1 MIDKENLIS
10 VCFDD
15 QNSPLYNLSQ
25 EDKELLQA
33 NTEVIRFKKNERV
46 YTASEEPQGVY
57 LVASGKIKI
66 FKEGVSDRYQ
76 IVRMAKKHSFVGY
89 RALLANDLYSSYA
102 VAIEESYLCFLDRES
117 FMKIATTDIDFLMV
131 LTQKLAKDVRF
142 SDERTVALTQK
153 HIRGRLAESLIFLK
167 ETYGFEEDGV
177 TINVH
182 LSREDIANLSNMTTS
197 NAIRTLSV
205 FAEEGVIEINKRKI
219 RILDPKKLDRINNI
233 G

>member
-1 MIDKENLIS
+1 MIDKENLTSI
-10 VCFDD
+10 CFDHQD
-15 QNSPLYNLSQ
+15 SPFFNLSP
-25 EDKELLQA
+25 EEKEILKNDLDF
-33 NTEVIRFKKNERV
+33 IKFKKNERV
-46 YTASEEPQGVY
+46 YTAQDEPQGVY
-57 LVASGKIKI
+57 LVASGKIKV

-76 IVRMAKKHSFVGY
+76 IVRMAKKFSFVGY
-89 RALLANDLYSSYA
+89 RALLSGDLYSSYA
-102 VAIEESYLCFLDRES
+102 VAIEESYLCFLNRES
-117 FMKIATTDIDFLMV
+117 FMKVATTNIDFLMV
-131 LTQKLAKDVRF
+131 LTQKLARDVRF

-219 RILDPKKLDRINNI
+219 RILDEKKLDRINNI